1 MVQIINLFKLKMFR
15 FNREKLKKKE
25 GRKKQNRL
33 EKTIKRYN
41 REILSLGGHTHIY
54 ADARAS
60 PTTSRNKRDIVL
72 APKTAMP

>member
-1 MVQIINLFKLKMFR
+1 MVQIIKLFKLKMFR
-15 FNREKLKKKE
+15 FNREKLEKKE
-25 GRKKQNRL
+25 GRKKQNRQ
-33 EKTIKRYN
+33 EKTINRYN
-41 REILSLGGHTHIY
+41 REILSLGGHIY